1 MAALCAHDWPGNVRE
16 LRNLLERAVL
26 LQKTGVLRDTDFA
39 LRNSTRVTAPSS
51 EAMPDAAAQPMT
63 LDALEREHVQRALGQ
78 CAGNVSKAAKLLGI
92 SRDTLR
98 YRMERHGLQR

>member
-1 MAALCAHDWPGNVRE
+1 MAALSAHDWPGNVRE

-26 LQKTGVLRDTDFA
+26 LQKTGVLRASDFA
-39 LRNSTRVTAPSS
+39 LGNSMRSTAPSS
-51 EAMPDAAAQPMT
+51 EVTSNAAQPLS
-63 LDALEREHVQRALGQ
+63 LDTLEREHVQRALVQ